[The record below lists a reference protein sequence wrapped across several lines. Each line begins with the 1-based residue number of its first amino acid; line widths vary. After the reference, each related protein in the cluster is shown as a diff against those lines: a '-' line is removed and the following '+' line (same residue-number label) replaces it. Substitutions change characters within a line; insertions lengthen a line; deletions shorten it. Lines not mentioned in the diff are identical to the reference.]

1 MLGTLCAVGTGAFML
16 SEWRSGDRLIVDR
29 NPNYWDKDKVKL
41 DRIVFRIIPDQATRY
56 AALSTTF
63 GVTSPLIAASWSAP
77 VARAYAGWCLLAAV
91 CAYAVHDAASRGRIG
106 ASTFVTLRRG
116 LRAHATCHAA
126 LVAAAIAS
134 AQLTPPLAAPV
145 VAGALAALGFALP

>member
-1 MLGTLCAVGTGAFML
+1 MRVCAGVLTGARGVVAGL
-16 SEWRSGDRLIVDR
+16 RRAGSADGADGAA
-29 NPNYWDKDKVKL
+29 
-41 DRIVFRIIPDQATRY
+41 ATRY